1 MLQKYG
7 EDTLYTDYPS
17 FVETG
22 LLMYIGGEDT
32 MWDATLVQAVGQLK
46 DGEHTAVIQVGDVFY
61 ILQLVGA
68 EPAGEK
74 SLTDSYDAV
83 KAAAVAKNVETAWT
97 EQLDAWQNDTKIA
110 TYYED
115 VYRDIGKN

>member
-1 MLQKYG
+1 M
-7 EDTLYTDYPS
+7 YTDYPS
-17 FVETG
+17 FVDTG
-22 LLMYIGGEDT
+22 LLMYVGGEDT
-32 MWDATLVQAVGQLK
+32 MWDAKLVQAVGQLK
-46 DGEHTAVIQVGDVFY
+46 DGEHTAVIQVDDVFY

-97 EQLDAWQNDTKIA
+97 AQLDAWQNDTKIA
-110 TYYED
+110 TYFED